1 MQIAGDN
8 PLMTTHAIGG
18 RVLAAI
24 LMTASAVG
32 VATARQAPARVQIVI
47 VVDGLRPDQV
57 TAAQMPRLQAL
68 AARGIRFTAHHS
80 VFPTVTRVNAAT
92 FATGVWPAR
101 HGLLGNTIYIPSV
114 DPVKTIDTADHEALL
129 TVAASDG
136 QLLAAPTIGQMLAR
150 AGRRF
155 LVVSSGS
162 SGSALLL
169 SPTPD
174 AGVILHTEFAR
185 PDEWHAKAVALLG
198 PTPPPGLPNAARNR
212 YATDLLLRIGLPDV
226 RPDVAF
232 VWYSDPDTTAHARGL
247 DAPATRESLT
257 AVDEEIGRIEDWLRA
272 QGRLAATNLIVTS
285 DHGFSTHT
293 GGFDLPALVKPLVRP
308 MPDGTPDIV
317 TAGGAIHFRG
327 ARDQARVS
335 AVVEA
340 LQRAPAV
347 GAIFTTARAPGD
359 PAGRVAGT
367 LSFDSIGWA
376 HPRSGEI
383 LVSAAWAEGTG
394 SGLPGTAS
402 ASGRAGHGSTSP
414 YEVSNTLVAAG
425 PDFRESATS
434 ATATG
439 NVDITPTL
447 LRLSGIAPPG
457 VTFDGR
463 VIEEALRTWPSGSRP
478 GEASSTVALDRSEG
492 EALYT
497 VEARS
502 TVVGG
507 VRYFDVATVTRRSP
521 PKGR

>member
-1 MQIAGDN
+1 MLMAACAAG
-8 PLMTTHAIGG
+8 L
-18 RVLAAI
+18 
-24 LMTASAVG
+24 ASA
-32 VATARQAPARVQIVI
+32 RQSSARVQIVI

-57 TAAQMPRLQAL
+57 TALQMPRLHAL
-68 AARGIRFTAHHS
+68 AARGIRFTAHHA

-101 HGLLGNTIYIPSV
+101 HGLLGNTIYIPTV
-114 DPVKTIDTADHEALL
+114 DPAKTVDTADHEALL
-129 TVAASDG
+129 TVAARDG
-136 QLLAAPTIGQMLAR
+136 QLLTAPTIGQMLER
-150 AGRRF
+150 AGRRL

-169 SPTPD
+169 SPSPD

-185 PDEWHAKAVALLG
+185 PDAWHDRAVTLLG
-198 PTPPPGLPNAARNR
+198 STPAPGLPNAARNR

-226 RPDVAF
+226 RPDVVF
-232 VWYSDPDTTAHARGL
+232 IWYSDPDTTAHARGL

-257 AVDEEIGRIEDWLRA
+257 AVDAEIGRIEVWLRA
-272 QGRLAATNLIVTS
+272 QGRLASTNLIVAS

-293 GGFDLPALVKPLVRP
+293 GGFDLPALVKPFVRP
-308 MPDGTPDIV
+308 MPDGTPDLV

-327 ARDQARVS
+327 PRDEARVR

-340 LQRAPAV
+340 LQQAPAV

-359 PAGRVAGT
+359 AAGRVAGT

-376 HPRSGEI
+376 HPRSGDI
-383 LVSAAWAEGTG
+383 LVSAAWAEGDGT
-394 SGLPGTAS
+394 GLPGTTS
-402 ASGRAGHGSTSP
+402 ASGRAGHGSTSR
-414 YEVSNTLVAAG
+414 YEIANTLIAAG

-447 LRLSGIAPPG
+447 LRLLGIAPPG

-463 VIEEALRTWPSGSRP
+463 VIEEALRTWPGGSRP

-492 EALYT
+492 EARYT
-497 VEARS
+497 VEGRV
-502 TVVGG
+502 TVVDG
-507 VRYFDVATVTRRSP
+507 VRYFDVATVTRRP
-521 PKGR
+521 RPKGR

>member
-1 MQIAGDN
+1 MLIA
-8 PLMTTHAIGG
+8 AC
-18 RVLAAI
+18 AAT
-24 LMTASAVG
+24 LVS
-32 VATARQAPARVQIVI
+32 ARQSPPRMHIVI

-57 TAAQMPRLQAL
+57 TALQMPRLHAL

-114 DPVKTIDTADHEALL
+114 DPVKTVDTADHEALL
-129 TVAASDG
+129 TVAARDG
-136 QLLAAPTIGQMLAR
+136 QLLTAPTIGQMLGR

-174 AGVILHTEFAR
+174 AGVILHTEFTR
-185 PDEWHAKAVALLG
+185 PDAWQAKAVTLLG
-198 PTPPPGLPNAARNR
+198 PTPAPGLPNAARNR

-226 RPDVAF
+226 RPDVVW

-257 AVDEEIGRIEDWLRA
+257 AVDAEIGRIEDWLRA

-293 GGFDLPALVKPLVRP
+293 GGFDLPALVKPFVRP
-308 MPDGTPDIV
+308 MPDGTPDLV

-327 ARDQARVS
+327 ARDQARIS
-335 AVVEA
+335 ALVEA
-340 LQRAPAV
+340 LQQAPAA
-347 GAIFTTARAPGD
+347 GAIFTAARTPGE

-376 HPRSGEI
+376 HPRAGDI
-383 LVSAAWAEGTG
+383 LVSADWAEGAG
-394 SGLPGTAS
+394 RELPGTAS
-402 ASGRAGHGSTSP
+402 ASGRAGHGSTSR
-414 YEVSNTLVAAG
+414 YEIANTLIAAG

-447 LRLSGIAPPG
+447 LRLSGITPPG
-457 VTFDGR
+457 VTFEGR
-463 VIEEALRTWPSGSRP
+463 VIEEALRTWPRGSRP
-478 GEASSTVALDRSEG
+478 GEASSTVALDRSES

-502 TVVGG
+502 TVVDG
-507 VRYFDVATVTRRSP
+507 VRYFDVATVTRRP
-521 PKGR
+521 RPKGR